1 MMLEISLSIDYLSL
15 QILVNSQTNVYFFC
29 EATFIILVLK
39 WFIVFFQT
47 IWEPVSPKKR
57 LFLHLIRDA
66 DDFFYKEM
74 LINL

>member
-1 MMLEISLSIDYLSL
+1 MMLEIFLSIDYLSL
-15 QILVNSQTNVYFFC
+15 QILVNSQTNVYFLC
-29 EATFIILVLK
+29 EALIILVFK